1 VRATGG
7 ERRQRG
13 APCLVAQLELARLLR
28 ALVLAR
34 PRLDV
39 GHALGGRLALTREF
53 GLLHA
58 VLGVALLLRRRL
70 LLEALALLI
79 RRPVGIVLGG
89 AATALREC
97 GALALKALA
106 ISLAL
111 WRGRRLLRRLLVR
124 RRLEAL
130 LHNAAR
136 LGGCHV
142 IRRFLAAITLRALV
156 LRLLGGSGGGVGG
169 CGLGGGRRLGLLRQ
183 LGGGSG
189 LLRRLA
195 LGGGVGLAFGG
206 LLGGETLC
214 LFVLLLAEARLLGG
228 GAGLLDLGTRGGGVV
243 VARRCGARCGAERV
257 LHLLRDGE
265 ENLEKDDGAIVELL
279 RGVEAKH
286 RGERER
292 EMRRDMNET
301 NEALARDGRR
311 HDTKSGVGAAPRP
324 VAHRSWRHCRHTR

>member
-1 VRATGG
+1 MSSDCGCMCGGTLVSSVRTVRSPACIVCCAARRAAIRWRVCSSSMAARSGRCSLGSHSVAHRRHRARRARLRRVRWRRVRATGG

-111 WRGRRLLRRLLVR
+111 WRGRRLLR
-124 RRLEAL
+124 ASACS
-130 LHNAAR
+130 AA
-136 LGGCHV
+136 
-142 IRRFLAAITLRALV
+142 
-156 LRLLGGSGGGVGG
+156 
-169 CGLGGGRRLGLLRQ
+169 
-183 LGGGSG
+183 
-189 LLRRLA
+189 
-195 LGGGVGLAFGG
+195 
-206 LLGGETLC
+206 
-214 LFVLLLAEARLLGG
+214 
-228 GAGLLDLGTRGGGVV
+228 GA
-243 VARRCGARCGAERV
+243 
-257 LHLLRDGE
+257 
-265 ENLEKDDGAIVELL
+265 
-279 RGVEAKH
+279 
-286 RGERER
+286 
-292 EMRRDMNET
+292 
-301 NEALARDGRR
+301 
-311 HDTKSGVGAAPRP
+311 
-324 VAHRSWRHCRHTR
+324 